1 MFRWESEY
9 IATHCPF
16 SSARGPGRM
25 NGVLAGNSWPRPPR
39 GVDRF
44 ESLLYNYSHM
54 RSRHPVAS
62 RHSLETRRQQLLSR
76 LALPPDGL
84 PGSLAL
90 SHRRCGSPTCHCRT
104 DPQGHPSWTLTFMA
118 DGGKR
123 VVHVPTETVEDV
135 RARVE
140 SGSAFKSRIAEL
152 LAINAQL
159 MVLDRQARTRAAR
172 PTRRAQ
178 R

>member
-1 MFRWESEY
+1 
-9 IATHCPF
+9 
-16 SSARGPGRM
+16 
-25 NGVLAGNSWPRPPR
+25 
-39 GVDRF
+39 
-44 ESLLYNYSHM
+44 M

-62 RHSLETRRQQLLSR
+62 RHTLETRRQQLLTR
-76 LALPPDGL
+76 LTLPPHGL

-90 SHRRCGSPTCHCRT
+90 SHRRCGSPTCHCHT

-118 DGGKR
+118 EGRKR
-123 VVHVPTETVEDV
+123 VVHVPSETVEDV

-140 SGSAFKSRIAEL
+140 IGNAFKSRIAEL

-159 MVLDRQARTRAAR
+159 MVLDRQVRARAAR
-172 PTRRAQ
+172 PRRRAP